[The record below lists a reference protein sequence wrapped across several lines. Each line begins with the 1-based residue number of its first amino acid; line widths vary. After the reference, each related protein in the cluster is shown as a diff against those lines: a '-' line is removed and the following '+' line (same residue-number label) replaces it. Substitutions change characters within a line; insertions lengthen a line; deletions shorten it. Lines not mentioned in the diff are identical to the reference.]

1 MNEHEKVLK
10 EVLAYIK
17 PKPEERK
24 KLKDLAEKAL
34 KIANEEAKKIGGKAI
49 LAGSITRDTWLP
61 DKMEFDVFILLPPT
75 LSEKKLEEFG
85 LVIGKSVIEKLR
97 GKYKT
102 EYAQHP
108 YVSGKVKGISIDIVP
123 CYEVRSPE
131 KIKSAVDRTPFHV
144 KYVEK
149 NLLPAMSNEVRL
161 LKQFLKANEIYG
173 ADAKTQ
179 GFSGYLCELLI
190 IYYKKFIELLKNAAN
205 WMPGEV
211 IDIEGYYK
219 KSEYKKLRRKFK
231 NQPLI
236 VIDPVD
242 KNRNVAAA
250 VSAQS
255 FYIFKKIAKEFLVNP
270 SGKLFFPR
278 EIKPITENELIIYQ
292 MKRRTELI
300 LLKFKAP
307 QVVPDILW
315 PQLRRCADRLEKI
328 LRENEFVVLRKD
340 VYTNEKDLA
349 IILFEMEVSK
359 LPIIQKRVGPKI
371 FNLEDSERF
380 LKKYKGEAL
389 VGPFIENNCWCVE
402 VRRRFLTARE
412 KLLDSLSKDEKIL
425 KAKGIPNYIA
435 HEIAKGFELICETQ
449 KTMELVKK
457 DENFGRFLRKYFE
470 KESLI

>member
-1 MNEHEKVLK
+1 MNEHEKILK
-10 EVLAYIK
+10 EVLGYIK
-17 PKPEERK
+17 PKAEEKK
-24 KLKDLAEKAL
+24 KLVNLAKKAL
-34 KIANEEAKKIGGKAI
+34 EIANEEAKKIGGKAI
-49 LAGSITRDTWLP
+49 LAGSVTRDTWLP
-61 DKMEFDVFILLPPT
+61 DKMEFDIFILLP
-75 LSEKKLEEFG
+75 LSLPEKKLEEFG
-85 LVIGKSVIEKLR
+85 LVIGKTVIEKLE
-97 GKYKT
+97 GKYKI

-108 YVSGKVKGISIDIVP
+108 YVSGEIEGIEVDIVP
-123 CYEVRSPE
+123 CYEVKSPE

-161 LKQFLKANEIYG
+161 LKQFLKANGIYG

-190 IYYKKFIELLKNAAN
+190 IYYRKFIELLKNAAN
-205 WMPGEV
+205 WVPGEI

-219 KSEYKKLRRKFK
+219 KTEYKKLRKKFK
-231 NQPLI
+231 DQPLI

-255 FYIFKKIAKEFLVNP
+255 FYTFKKIAKEFLVNP

-300 LLKFKAP
+300 LLEFKAP

-371 FNLEDSERF
+371 FDLDDSERF

-435 HEIAKGFELICETQ
+435 QEISKGFELICETE
-449 KTMELVKK
+449 KIMELVKK
-457 DENFGRFLRKYFE
+457 DENFGKFLRKYFE
-470 KESLI
+470 KESLV